1 MIGKLLFHIISGIL
15 GLFLAIKLSES
26 GIVKFIYGIEFTG
39 TYKTLLIAGTVLGI
53 ANFFIKPI
61 LNVITLP
68 LRILTFGL
76 FSLLI
81 NMLLVW
87 IVADILFPG
96 EIEIRGLLP
105 LFWTTLI
112 ILALNFFFGLYS
124 SKKNR
129 FIP

>member
-15 GLFLAIKLSES
+15 GLYLAAR
-26 GIVKFIYGIEFTG
+26 FIDGIEFSG
-39 TYKTLLIAGTVLGI
+39 KIKILIIAGIILGLV
-53 ANFFIKPI
+53 NFFVRPVLKI
-61 LNVITLP
+61 ITLP
-68 LRILTFGL
+68 LTILTLGLFGL
-76 FSLLI
+76 VI
-81 NMLLVW
+81 NMLIVW
-87 IVADILFPG
+87 LVADVLFPK
-96 EIEIRGLLP
+96 EIEIRGLIP